1 MKRGLRWLVRA
12 GILVAACAAV
22 LPSAFAQGAEY
33 PSKPVRIIVP
43 FAPGGSTDQLARLV
57 AERLGIAWSKQF
69 VVENRA
75 GAGGNIGAGVVAT
88 AEPDGH
94 TLVMGSI
101 GTHATNSLIY
111 PKMPYD
117 TVADFSPIT
126 QVANV
131 PLVLVVPASVEAKTV
146 ADLIAMLKARPGE
159 LNYASGGNGASQH
172 LAGELFKHLTGT
184 KVQHVPYKGSAASLP
199 DLLAGRMTFMFAD
212 LPLVLP
218 HIKDGKLRA
227 IAVAGRKRLAQLP
240 DVPTVAEAGVKG
252 YEASAWY
259 ALFAPANTPAAIV
272 DKLQAAVA
280 KELRGPEATQRL
292 DAIGVELV
300 AGTPDELR
308 KFQASEIARW
318 GEVVKAAGIRID

>member
-1 MKRGLRWLVRA
+1 MKRLLRMAFA
-12 GILVAACAAV
+12 GCVAALLAVAPTISFGQAAD
-22 LPSAFAQGAEY
+22 Y
-33 PSKPVRIIVP
+33 PTKPVRIIVP

-57 AERLGIAWSKQF
+57 AERLSQAWNKQF
-69 VVENRA
+69 IVENRA

-94 TLVMGSI
+94 TLIMGSI

-117 TVADFSPIT
+117 TVNDFAPIT

-131 PLVLVVPASVEAKTV
+131 PLILVVHPSLEAKSV
-146 ADLIAMLKARPGE
+146 ADLIAILKTKPGQ

-184 KVQHVPYKGSAASLP
+184 DVQHVPYKGSAASLP

-218 HIKDGKLRA
+218 YIKDGRLRA
-227 IAVAGRKRLAQLP
+227 LAVAGRNRITQLP
-240 DVPTVAEAGVKG
+240 DVPTVAEAGVAG

-259 ALFAPANTPAAIV
+259 ALFAPAKTPAAIV
-272 DKLQAAVA
+272 DKLQTGIA
-280 KELRGPEATQRL
+280 KEFKNPDVQRRL
-292 DAIGVELV
+292 DAMGVEPV
-300 AGTPDELR
+300 AGTPAELR

-318 GEVVKAAGIRID
+318 AEVVKAAKIHID

>member
-1 MKRGLRWLVRA
+1 MQKTLRLALASIAAALIGAAPIAARA
-12 GILVAACAAV
+12 QADD
-22 LPSAFAQGAEY
+22 Y
-33 PSKPVRIIVP
+33 PVKPVRIVVP

-57 AERLGIAWSKQF
+57 AERLSHAWNRQF

-75 GAGGNIGAGVVAT
+75 GAGGNIGAAAVAS
-88 AEPDGH
+88 ADPDGH

-117 TVADFSPIT
+117 TVADFAPVT

-131 PLVLVVPASVEAKTV
+131 PLVLVVHPTLEVKSVSELV
-146 ADLIAMLKARPGE
+146 VLLKSKPGQ

-172 LAGELFKHLTGT
+172 LAGELFKYLTGT
-184 KVQHVPYKGSAASLP
+184 EVQHVPYKGSANALP
-199 DLLAGRMTFMFAD
+199 DLLAGRMTYMFAD

-218 HIKDGKLRA
+218 YVKEGRLRA
-227 IAVAGRKRLAQLP
+227 LAIAGRNRIAQLP

-259 ALFAPANTPAAIV
+259 ALFAPAKTSAAII
-272 DKLQAAVA
+272 DKLQAGIAR
-280 KELRGPEATQRL
+280 ELRTPEAQRRL
-292 DAIGVELV
+292 DTMGVEPVL
-300 AGTPDELR
+300 GTPADLR
-308 KFQASEIARW
+308 RFQASEIARW
-318 GEVVKAAGIRID
+318 SEVVKAAKIHVD

>member
-1 MKRGLRWLVRA
+1 MQRIFRFAAA
-12 GILVAACAAV
+12 GIAAV
-22 LPSAFAQGAEY
+22 MIGVAPIASLAQADDY
-33 PSKPVRIIVP
+33 PVKPVRIIVP

-57 AERLGIAWSKQF
+57 AERLTHAWNRQF

-111 PKMPYD
+111 PKMPYE
-117 TVADFSPIT
+117 TVADFAPVT

-131 PLVLVVPASVEAKTV
+131 PLILVVHPSLEAKSVSELV
-146 ADLIAMLKARPGE
+146 ALLKAKPGQ

-172 LAGELFKHLTGT
+172 LAGELFKFLTGT
-184 KVQHVPYKGSAASLP
+184 DVQHVPYKGSAASLP

-218 HIKDGKLRA
+218 YVKDGKLRA
-227 IAVAGRKRLAQLP
+227 LAIAGRNRIAQLP
-240 DVPTVAEAGVKG
+240 DVPTVAESGVKD

-259 ALFAPANTPAAIV
+259 ALFAPAKTPAAII
-272 DKLQAAVA
+272 DKLQVAIA
-280 KELRGPEATQRL
+280 KELRTPEAQRRL
-292 DAIGVELV
+292 DTMGVEPVL
-300 AGTPDELR
+300 GTPADLHR
-308 KFQASEIARW
+308 FQASEIARW
-318 GEVVKAAGIRID
+318 SEVVKAAKIRID